1 MPTADRL
8 VERLAE
14 LVSFDTRNPDGD
26 EGPLVRRLAAELRTL
41 GAASVDE
48 VASAITPTCTRASA
62 AIAPRVLLNA
72 HVDTVP
78 ANEGYTSPPHLLVRR
93 GDRLYGLGTADIKG
107 AVAAILEALAAGPIT
122 RPVGVLFSG
131 DEEHG
136 GGCIR
141 AFLDSGA
148 ARGLERAIVCEPTR
162 CRVGVRHRGIGA
174 ATVTLEAEGGHSSRV
189 DEMVNPIAVLARAAV
204 ALDDMGI
211 EYRSKGPPGFKGI
224 NLNVAALDGGIAFN
238 VIPTRA
244 TLTLSVRQAPGDRVE
259 DLLAEA
265 ERRVRAA
272 TSPHAV
278 AWAVTIASPSL
289 QPRDIT
295 GFRAAAGR
303 ARRRHRRS
311 RVLDRGVAPVRAGD
325 RRGRV
330 RSRRHRAGAR
340 RRRVRRDRRAGDGP
354 GRVRARA
361 AVMETDIIQRFL
373 ESVGAKA
380 DIDLYLRLH
389 RAQRKESFAM
399 LAPNAQIVKG
409 ALDPLH
415 FDLRILAGLGL
426 LPVVVLGLLEP
437 KDADAQA
444 TRVLEW
450 LVEDAVPCE
459 VVRATADALAGAE
472 TIAAIRAIVA
482 RGALPLVSLEATKE
496 LSIEAR
502 FGTLASLVATLET
515 RKLVFL
521 SRRPGLAANGGSI
534 LPVVSLATDTQ
545 RLLAPGV
552 LPRGQAMLLRQVK
565 KSSSRCRSD
574 SASRS

>member
-26 EGPLVRRLAAELRTL
+26 ERPLVRRLAAELRAL

-48 VASAITPTCTRASA
+48 VAVGDHAYVYARFGGDS
-62 AIAPRVLLNA
+62 PRVLLNA
-72 HVDTVP
+72 HIDTVP

-122 RPVGVLFSG
+122 QPVGVLFSG

-141 AFLDSGA
+141 AFLESDA
-148 ARGLERAIVCEPTR
+148 ARGLERAIVCEPTK

-174 ATVTLEAEGGHSSRV
+174 ATVMLEAEGGHSSRV
-189 DEMVNPIAVLARAAV
+189 DDMVNPIAVLARAAV

-244 TLTLSVRQAPGDRVE
+244 TLTLSLRQAPGDRVE

-295 GFRAAAGR
+295 GFRPLLGTRLDETVDLAYWTEA
-303 ARRRHRRS
+303 S
-311 RVLDRGVAPVRAGD
+311 RLSERGIDAVVF
-325 RRGRV
+325 
-330 RSRRHRAGAR
+330 
-340 RRRVRRDRRAGDGP
+340 GP
-354 GRVRARA
+354 G
-361 AVMETDIIQRFL
+361 DI
-373 ESVGAKA
+373 
-380 DIDLYLRLH
+380 
-389 RAQRKESFAM
+389 
-399 LAPNAQIVKG
+399 
-409 ALDPLH
+409 
-415 FDLRILAGLGL
+415 
-426 LPVVVLGLLEP
+426 
-437 KDADAQA
+437 AQA
-444 TRVLEW
+444 HAADEY
-450 LVEDAVPCE
+450 VEI
-459 VVRATADALAGAE
+459 AE
-472 TIAAIRAIVA
+472 
-482 RGALPLVSLEATKE
+482 
-496 LSIEAR
+496 
-502 FGTLASLVATLET
+502 LET
-515 RKLVFL
+515 ARDVF
-521 SRRPGLAANGGSI
+521 AHA
-534 LPVVSLATDTQ
+534 
-545 RLLAPGV
+545 
-552 LPRGQAMLLRQVK
+552 LR
-565 KSSSRCRSD
+565 
-574 SASRS
+574 